1 LIVVRQD
8 KAAVPALKQLALKGK
23 SPLGRLHA
31 LWTLDGLGSLE
42 NSTIAAALKD
52 TDARVRSAAIRVSEA
67 ELAKGNASLIEML
80 KKMARDDSDIEVAIQ
95 LVLSAGYT
103 GAEGI
108 AEAAN
113 AAHPENEAL
122 KRITDIGK
130 ARAEDAQRR
139 RLQGKLLA
147 QGELNFKTI
156 CVACHGLDGKGTEA
170 PGLAGVTLG
179 APLVG
184 SPRLRGRKDI
194 PIRIL
199 LKGMHG
205 ELDGKAYPGPMLPLE
220 SFDDGWLASVLTY
233 VRNSWGNKAP
243 AITADDVASVRAS
256 IVDRKEMYLTSEI
269 LAMTPLPKKEMKT
282 WTLTASHNQSAC
294 ANAIDGKEDSRW
306 DTNAV
311 QADGMWFAFD
321 MKEERVLNSITLRCE
336 GSSDDYPR
344 RYSVEVSADGESWNQ
359 IVAPTVGTSPVTDIL
374 FPSIKTRHVRITQ
387 LGQAEGKFWSIHQL
401 EVFASPKA

>member
-1 LIVVRQD
+1 
-8 KAAVPALKQLALKGK
+8 
-23 SPLGRLHA
+23 
-31 LWTLDGLGSLE
+31 
-42 NSTIAAALKD
+42 
-52 TDARVRSAAIRVSEA
+52 
-67 ELAKGNASLIEML
+67 
-80 KKMARDDSDIEVAIQ
+80 
-95 LVLSAGYT
+95 
-103 GAEGI
+103 
-108 AEAAN
+108 
-113 AAHPENEAL
+113 
-122 KRITDIGK
+122 
-130 ARAEDAQRR
+130 
-139 RLQGKLLA
+139 
-147 QGELNFKTI
+147 
-156 CVACHGLDGKGTEA
+156 
-170 PGLAGVTLG
+170 
-179 APLVG
+179 
-184 SPRLRGRKDI
+184 
-194 PIRIL
+194 
-199 LKGMHG
+199 MHG